1 MDKIGQRNRVIAIFY
16 KENRI
21 YTDKMKLNILRLL
34 RGRSAVRIR
43 PGTPYKSKSYREII
57 LGMIKNI
64 IFGITK
70 SIARLLK

>member
-34 RGRSAVRIR
+34 RGRSQVQIL
-43 PGTPYKSKSYREII
+43 PGTPNYFRLDPRPQRIFKSS
-57 LGMIKNI
+57 
-64 IFGITK
+64 
-70 SIARLLK
+70 